1 MKEAKKQL
9 IAGQEQA
16 EEELGKLAEAVV
28 ACYENEPGNVGAEI
42 KVRMTRKQK
51 ALVEQVSFPS
61 SHVPQHKNGLI
72 SSVLRSNRLT

>member
-51 ALVEQVSFPS
+51 ALVEQVCHSLL
-61 SHVPQHKNGLI
+61 HVPQITNGLT
-72 SSVLRSNRLT
+72 SSALRSNRLT